1 MANQRL
7 DTSVLPIGWGTGWE
21 SKTLGSSLLRQ
32 DDRTFERLLHEYRMT
47 KEQQR
52 RPGDP
57 FPKSR
62 HLVLDERRQ
71 PALPLG
77 WVWIRLERGA

>member
-77 WVWIRLERGA
+77 WVRIRLERGA